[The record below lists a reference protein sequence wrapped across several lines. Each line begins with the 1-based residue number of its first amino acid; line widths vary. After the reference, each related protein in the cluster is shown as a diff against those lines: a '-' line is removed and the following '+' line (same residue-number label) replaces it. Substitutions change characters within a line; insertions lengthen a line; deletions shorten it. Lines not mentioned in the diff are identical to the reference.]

1 VCPDPLESKRR
12 RILLVVTC
20 DKQGK
25 RIVARQ
31 NAVHDPPGW
40 GLAIA
45 PTTLPKK
52 TLHVKK
58 HEDGC

>member
-1 VCPDPLESKRR
+1 M
-12 RILLVVTC
+12 LLVVTC

-31 NAVHDPPGW
+31 NAAPGPPGW
-40 GLAIA
+40 GLAIV

-58 HEDGC
+58 PEDGCWMDNSGE